1 MTQPMAAATSSR
13 CQATLGPD
21 VGVAPTTGTVR
32 VAVLTD
38 VENIWLEDRP
48 TPVLGEGDALVDV
61 IASGV
66 CGSDVHLFRA
76 DPSPAPLVLGHELV
90 GRVRTAPSYPQLVGL
105 RVAIDPHL
113 TCGTCN
119 YCTSSRYNLCRTV
132 RFLADPPTDGGFAS
146 QIVVP
151 ARRCYPLP
159 DSMSD
164 EEGALVEPA
173 AVAVWAIDRSRL
185 TDGEAVLVIG
195 AGPVGRLT
203 ARAALAEGA
212 GRVVLVDPNRSR
224 LDAETN
230 PRIEILTGLDDLEP
244 PDVFDVVVECSG
256 APGTIRDAITVLA
269 AGGRVVAVGIGR
281 SPTAEIDLLG
291 LQSREGELLGS
302 YRYRG
307 IFDRVIDLIASS
319 RLPVADL
326 VTHRFDL
333 NTVADALRAAGQ
345 NPRAVKAVVHIT
357 PRLNPIG
364 VPGTVRSSLD
374 PGGRLPGL
382 T

>member
-1 MTQPMAAATSSR
+1 MTNLATF
-13 CQATLGPD
+13 
-21 VGVAPTTGTVR
+21 VR
-32 VAVLTD
+32 VAVLAD
-38 VENIWLEDRP
+38 VETIRLEDRP
-48 TPVLGEGDALVDV
+48 LPALGEGDALVDV

-90 GRVRTAPSYPQLVGL
+90 GRVRDAPSHPELVGV

-113 TCGTCN
+113 TCGTCS
-119 YCTSSRYNLCRTV
+119 YCTSCRYNLCRTAQ
-132 RFLADPPTDGGFAS
+132 FLADPPTDGGFAT

-151 ARRCYPLP
+151 AQRCYPLLEA
-159 DSMSD
+159 MSD

-173 AVAVWAIDRSRL
+173 AVAVWAINRGRL
-185 TDGEAVLVIG
+185 AGGEATLVTG
-195 AGPVGRLT
+195 AGPVGRLV

-224 LDAETN
+224 LDAETDL
-230 PRIEILTGLDDLEP
+230 RIETHASLGELGPADM
-244 PDVFDVVVECSG
+244 FDVVVECSG
-256 APGTIRDAITVLA
+256 APGTIRDATTVLA

-281 SPTAEIDLLG
+281 SPLAEIDLLG

-307 IFDRVIDLIASS
+307 IFSRVIGLIASG

-326 VTHRFDL
+326 VTHRFTLDA
-333 NTVADALRAAGQ
+333 VADALWAGVRD
-345 NPRAVKAVVHIT
+345 PTAVKTVVHIT
-357 PRLNPIG
+357 
-364 VPGTVRSSLD
+364 
-374 PGGRLPGL
+374 
-382 T
+382 